1 VAGTPEKEGTRGMRT
16 ILIVDDEPAARY
28 GLRRALE
35 AKYRIAEADSA
46 EAAREALP
54 REQPDVVLL
63 DVVLPGEN
71 GISFLRWMREQGS
84 EVPVL
89 MVSALDTA
97 KTAVEA
103 LQLGGADYLVKG
115 FELEELR
122 QRVANLLKLATL
134 EKENDTLRR
143 RLTTEGQ
150 FGQMIGRTAEMRRA
164 FEMADRVA
172 PTDSTVLILGES
184 GTGKD
189 LLAQEIHARS
199 PRAGK
204 PFVAVN
210 CAALPET
217 LIESEL
223 FGYERG
229 AFTGA
234 AQQKKGKFELASGG
248 TLFLDE
254 IGDMNPVTQAK
265 VLRALENRTI
275 ERLGGTQSVAV
286 DVRVISA
293 THRNLAAEIRA
304 GKFREDLFYR
314 LRVVT
319 VDLPPLR
326 AHQEDISVLAEA
338 FLQLHGSRLGRTAR
352 LSREA
357 LAAIERYDW
366 PGNVRELKNALERS
380 LVLCRGDQIGVED
393 LPEEVAR
400 GEAILHRPAEDGVDV
415 GLGERDFREAKHKF
429 EVAYLTKQ
437 LVSHRWNVS
446 RTAATIG
453 LHRQSLQEKLREL
466 GIRRPGREPVEEGD
480 S

>member
-1 VAGTPEKEGTRGMRT
+1 MKT

-28 GLRRALE
+28 GIRRALE

-46 EAAREALP
+46 QAAREALP
-54 REQPDVVLL
+54 REQPDLVLL
-63 DVVLPGEN
+63 DVVMAHEDGL
-71 GISFLRWMREQGS
+71 SFLRWLREQGS
-84 EVPVL
+84 EIPVL

-103 LQLGGADYLVKG
+103 LRLGAADYLVKG

-122 QRVANLLKLATL
+122 QRVANLLKLAAL
-134 EKENDTLRR
+134 EKENDSLKR
-143 RLTTEGQ
+143 RLATEGQ
-150 FGQMIGRTAEMRRA
+150 FGQMIGRSAEMRKA

-189 LLAQEIHARS
+189 LLAQEIHSRS

-204 PFVAVN
+204 AYVAVN

-248 TLFLDE
+248 TIFLDE

-265 VLRALENRTI
+265 VLRVLENRTI
-275 ERLGGTQSVAV
+275 ERLGGTQSIPV

-293 THRNLAAEIRA
+293 THRNLAAEIRE
-304 GKFREDLFYR
+304 GKFREDLYYR

-319 VDLPPLR
+319 LELPPLR
-326 AHQEDISVLAEA
+326 AHKEDIPVLAEA
-338 FLQLHGSRLGRTAR
+338 FLQMHGARLGRTAR
-352 LSREA
+352 LTREA
-357 LAAIERYDW
+357 MTAIGKYDW

-380 LVLCRGDQIGVED
+380 LVLCRGEEIDVAD

-400 GEAILHRPAEDGVDV
+400 GETAHYKQSGNGQENHYAEK
-415 GLGERDFREAKHKF
+415 DFREAKRKF

-437 LVSHRWNVS
+437 LSDHQWNVS

-466 GIRRPGREPVEEGD
+466 GIRRPGREPLEEE
-480 S
+480 

>member
-1 VAGTPEKEGTRGMRT
+1 MRT

-46 EAAREALP
+46 EAAGLALNT
-54 REQPDVVLL
+54 EQPDLVLL
-63 DVVLPGEN
+63 DVVLPGQS
-71 GISFLRWMREQGS
+71 GLDFLRWMRESGS
-84 EVPVL
+84 DVPVL

-103 LQLGGADYLVKG
+103 LQLGAADYLVKG

-134 EKENDTLRR
+134 EKENDSLRR
-143 RLTTEGQ
+143 RMATEGQ
-150 FGQMIGRTAEMRRA
+150 FGQMIGRTVEMRRA

-172 PTDSTVLILGES
+172 AVDSTVMILGES

-189 LLAQEIHARS
+189 LMAQEIHARS

-204 PFVAVN
+204 AYVAVN

-234 AQQKKGKFELASGG
+234 AQQKKRKFELASGG

-275 ERLGGTQSVAV
+275 ERLGGTHSVDV
-286 DVRVISA
+286 DVRVVSA
-293 THRNLAAEIRA
+293 THRDLPEEIAAGR
-304 GKFREDLFYR
+304 FREDLFYR
-314 LRVVT
+314 
-319 VDLPPLR
+319 
-326 AHQEDISVLAEA
+326 
-338 FLQLHGSRLGRTAR
+338 
-352 LSREA
+352 
-357 LAAIERYDW
+357 
-366 PGNVRELKNALERS
+366 
-380 LVLCRGDQIGVED
+380 
-393 LPEEVAR
+393 
-400 GEAILHRPAEDGVDV
+400 
-415 GLGERDFREAKHKF
+415 
-429 EVAYLTKQ
+429 
-437 LVSHRWNVS
+437 
-446 RTAATIG
+446 
-453 LHRQSLQEKLREL
+453 
-466 GIRRPGREPVEEGD
+466 
-480 S
+480 

>member
-1 VAGTPEKEGTRGMRT
+1 MAMKT

-35 AKYRIAEADSA
+35 SKYRVAEADSA
-46 EAAREALP
+46 EAAREALT
-54 REQPDVVLL
+54 REQPDLVLL
-63 DVVLPGEN
+63 DVVLPGQS
-71 GISFLRWMREQGS
+71 GIEFLGWMREQGR
-84 EVPVL
+84 EIPVL

-103 LQLGGADYLVKG
+103 LQLGAADYLVKG

-122 QRVANLLKLATL
+122 QRVANLLKLASL
-134 EKENDTLRR
+134 EKENDALRR
-143 RLTTEGQ
+143 RLTSEGQ
-150 FGQMIGRTAEMRRA
+150 FGQMIGRTAEMRQA
-164 FEMADRVA
+164 FEISDRVA
-172 PTDSTVLILGES
+172 PTDTTVLILGES

-204 PFVAVN
+204 AFVAVN

-234 AQQKKGKFELASGG
+234 AQQKKGKFELATGG

-254 IGDMNPVTQAK
+254 IGDMNPTTQAK

-275 ERLGGTQSVAV
+275 ERLGGTQYIAVAV
-286 DVRVISA
+286 CGMSA
-293 THRNLAAEIRA
+293 QNRNLGAEIRA

-319 VDLPPLR
+319 IELPPLR
-326 AHQEDISVLAEA
+326 AHKQDIPVLAEA
-338 FLQLHGSRLGRTAR
+338 FIKMHG
-352 LSREA
+352 
-357 LAAIERYDW
+357 
-366 PGNVRELKNALERS
+366 
-380 LVLCRGDQIGVED
+380 
-393 LPEEVAR
+393 
-400 GEAILHRPAEDGVDV
+400 
-415 GLGERDFREAKHKF
+415 
-429 EVAYLTKQ
+429 
-437 LVSHRWNVS
+437 
-446 RTAATIG
+446 
-453 LHRQSLQEKLREL
+453 
-466 GIRRPGREPVEEGD
+466 
-480 S
+480 

>member
-1 VAGTPEKEGTRGMRT
+1 MKT

-35 AKYRIAEADSA
+35 SKYRIAEADSA

-54 REQPDVVLL
+54 RERPDLLLL
-63 DVVLPGEN
+63 DVVLPGQN
-71 GISFLRWMREQGS
+71 GIEFLRWMRDQGS
-84 EVPVL
+84 EIPVL

-103 LQLGGADYLVKG
+103 LQIGAADYLVKG

-122 QRVANLLKLATL
+122 QRVANLLKLASL
-134 EKENDTLRR
+134 EKENDALRR
-143 RLTTEGQ
+143 RLTSEGQ
-150 FGQMIGRTAEMRRA
+150 FGQMIGRTAEMRHA
-164 FEMADRVA
+164 FEMAERVA
-172 PTDSTVLILGES
+172 PTDTTVLILGES
-184 GTGKD
+184 GTGKE
-189 LLAQEIHARS
+189 LLAQEVHARS
-199 PRAGK
+199 PRAGRA
-204 PFVAVN
+204 FVAVN

-234 AQQKKGKFELASGG
+234 AQQKKGKFELATGG

-275 ERLGGTQSVAV
+275 ERLGGNQAIPV

-293 THRNLAAEIRA
+293 THRDLPAEIRA

-314 LRVVT
+314 LRVVSIE
-319 VDLPPLR
+319 LPPLR
-326 AHQEDISVLAEA
+326 AHKRDIPVLAES
-338 FLQLHGSRLGRTAR
+338 FLQMHAARLGRTAR
-352 LSREA
+352 LTRDA
-357 LAAIERYDW
+357 IAAIERYDW

-380 LVLCRGDQIGVED
+380 LVLCRGEEIDVPD

-400 GEAILHRPAEDGVDV
+400 GESLVQKHSADGHNN
-415 GLGERDFREAKHKF
+415 GLGEKDFREAKRKF
-429 EVAYLTKQ
+429 EVAYLTRQ
-437 LVSHRWNVS
+437 LADHRWNVS

-466 GIRRPGREPVEEGD
+466 GIRRPGREPIDEEEKE
-480 S
+480 

>member
-1 VAGTPEKEGTRGMRT
+1 MKT

-35 AKYRIAEADSA
+35 AKYRIAEAESA
-46 EAAREALP
+46 EAAREALN
-54 REQPDVVLL
+54 REQPDLVLL

-71 GISFLRWMREQGS
+71 GIAFLRWMREQGS
-84 EVPVL
+84 EIPVL

-103 LQLGGADYLVKG
+103 LQLGAADYLVKG

-134 EKENDTLRR
+134 EKENDALRH

-172 PTDSTVLILGES
+172 AADSTVLILGES

-199 PRAGK
+199 PRAQK
-204 PFVAVN
+204 PLVAVN

-275 ERLGGTQSVAV
+275 ERLGGTQSIPV

-293 THRNLAAEIRA
+293 THRDLAAEIRA

-319 VDLPPLR
+319 IDLPPLR
-326 AHQEDISVLAEA
+326 AHKTDIPVLAQS
-338 FLQLHGSRLGRTAR
+338 FLQMHGARLGRTAS
-352 LSREA
+352 LSRDA
-357 LAAIERYDW
+357 IAAIERYDW

-380 LVLCRGDQIGVED
+380 LVLCRGEEIGAAD
-393 LPEEVAR
+393 LPEEVSR
-400 GEAILHRPAEDGVDV
+400 GHAVLPKAGTNGHDS
-415 GLGERDFREAKHKF
+415 GLGEKDFREAKRKF
-429 EVAYLTKQ
+429 EIAYLTRQ
-437 LVSHRWNVS
+437 LADHRWNVS

-466 GIRRPGREPVEEGD
+466 GIRRPGHEESD

>member
-1 VAGTPEKEGTRGMRT
+1 VKT

-35 AKYRIAEADSA
+35 SKYRVAEADSA
-46 EAAREALP
+46 ETAREALT
-54 REQPDVVLL
+54 REQPDLVLL
-63 DVVLPGEN
+63 DVVLPGQS
-71 GISFLRWMREQGS
+71 GIEFLRWMREQGS
-84 EVPVL
+84 EIPAL

-103 LQLGGADYLVKG
+103 LQLGAADYLVKG

-122 QRVANLLKLATL
+122 QRVATLLKLATL
-134 EKENDTLRR
+134 EKENESLRR
-143 RLTTEGQ
+143 RLTTDGQ
-150 FGQMIGRTAEMRRA
+150 FGAMIGRTTEMRRA
-164 FEMADRVA
+164 FEMAERVA
-172 PTDSTVLILGES
+172 ATDSTVLILGES

-199 PRAGK
+199 PRAAK

-234 AQQKKGKFELASGG
+234 AQQKKGKFELASSG

-275 ERLGGTQSVAV
+275 ERLGGTQPISV

-293 THRNLAAEIRA
+293 THRNLPSEIRA

-319 VDLPPLR
+319 IELPPLR
-326 AHQEDISVLAEA
+326 AHKHDIPLLAES
-338 FLQLHGSRLGRTAR
+338 FLQMHAARLGRAAR
-352 LSREA
+352 LTREA
-357 LAAIERYDW
+357 IAAIERYDW
-366 PGNVRELKNALERS
+366 PGNVRELKNALERA
-380 LVLCRGDQIGVED
+380 LVLCRGEEIGVAD

-400 GEAILHRPAEDGVDV
+400 GEAVSLRAVSDRDN
-415 GLGERDFREAKHKF
+415 GLGERDFREAKRKF

-437 LVSHRWNVS
+437 LADHRWNVS

-466 GIRRPGREPVEEGD
+466 GIRRPGREPIEEEEKN
-480 S
+480 

>member
-1 VAGTPEKEGTRGMRT
+1 MKT

-35 AKYRIAEADSA
+35 GRYRVVEADST
-46 EAAREALP
+46 AAGRSSLLSEK
-54 REQPDVVLL
+54 PDLLLL
-63 DVVLPGEN
+63 DVVLPEEDGL
-71 GISFLRWMREQGS
+71 SFLKWLRQEGY
-84 EVPVL
+84 ELPVL

-97 KTAVEA
+97 KSAVQA
-103 LQLGGADYLVKG
+103 LRLGAADYLVKG
-115 FELEELR
+115 FELDELR

-134 EKENDTLRR
+134 EQENMSLRR
-143 RLTTEGQ
+143 RLATEGD
-150 FGQMIGRTAEMRRA
+150 FGPMIGRYAGMRRA
-164 FEMADRVA
+164 FEIADRVA
-172 PTDSTVLILGES
+172 PTDSTVLILGER

-199 PRAGK
+199 PRNGK
-204 PFVAVN
+204 AYVAVN

-234 AQQKKGKFELASGG
+234 AQQKKGKFELATGG

-254 IGDMNPVTQAK
+254 IGDMNAVTQAK

-275 ERLGGTQSVAV
+275 ERLGGTQLIPV

-293 THRNLAAEIRA
+293 THRDLPGEIRD
-304 GKFREDLFYR
+304 GRFREDLFYR

-319 VDLPPLR
+319 IDLPPLR
-326 AHQEDISVLAEA
+326 AHKEDIGLLSDV
-338 FLQLHGSRLGRTAR
+338 FSKMHGARLGRSAQIKK
-352 LSREA
+352 EA
-357 LAAIERYDW
+357 LEALEAYDW

-380 LVLCRGDQIGVED
+380 LVMCRAEEISIDD
-393 LPEEVAR
+393 LPGEVVR
-400 GEAILHRPAEDGVDV
+400 GEPLTAKMSGQDAGMA
-415 GLGERDFREAKHKF
+415 ERDFREAKRKF
-429 EVAYLTKQ
+429 EVAWITKE

-446 RTAATIG
+446 RTAVTIG

-466 GIRRPGREPVEEGD
+466 GIRRPGREAAEDE

>member
-1 VAGTPEKEGTRGMRT
+1 MKT

-46 EAAREALP
+46 EAAREALA
-54 REQPDVVLL
+54 RERPDLVLL
-63 DVVLPGEN
+63 DVVLPGQN
-71 GISFLRWMREQGS
+71 GLSFLRWMREQGG

-103 LQLGGADYLVKG
+103 LQLGAADYLVKG

-122 QRVANLLKLATL
+122 QRVSNLLKLVTL
-134 EKENDTLRR
+134 EKENDALRR

-150 FGQMIGRTAEMRRA
+150 FGQMIGRSEEMRRA

-172 PTDSTVLILGES
+172 ATDSTVLILGDS

-199 PRAGK
+199 PRNGK
-204 PFVAVN
+204 AYVAVN

-248 TLFLDE
+248 TIFLDE

-265 VLRALENRTI
+265 VLRVLENRTI
-275 ERLGGTQSVAV
+275 ERLGGTQPLPV

-293 THRNLAAEIRA
+293 THRHLAAEIRN

-319 VDLPPLR
+319 VELPPLR
-326 AHQEDISVLAEA
+326 AHKGDIALLAEA
-338 FLQLHGSRLGRTAR
+338 FWQMHGARLGRAEV

-357 LAAIERYDW
+357 VAAVEKDEW
-366 PGNVRELKNALERS
+366 AGNVRELNNALEPS
-380 LVLCRGDQIGVED
+380 VGLCRREEVGVED
-393 LPEEVAR
+393 S
-400 GEAILHRPAEDGVDV
+400 PAERAH
-415 GLGERDFREAKHKF
+415 GEQMSIKHGS
-429 EVAYLTKQ
+429 ETQ
-437 LVSHRWNVS
+437 DH
-446 RTAATIG
+446 
-453 LHRQSLQEKLREL
+453 
-466 GIRRPGREPVEEGD
+466 
-480 S
+480 